1 MNAGDTPEGHRRSV
15 AVIGTGRMGAAMVQR
30 LAGAGYDL
38 VVWNR
43 DPSKAEACAELTGA
57 RVASS
62 VPDAATGADLV
73 ITSLADDGAV
83 REVYADLPPGLRPG
97 TIVLEMST
105 IAPDTVRSI
114 APEVEEAGATL
125 LDAPVSGSVVRVESG
140 ELAIMVGGPEAAL
153 ERVRPVLDE
162 LASKVIHMGGQGTG
176 ATAKLAVNS
185 LIHGILV
192 SLSEALVLAERAG
205 IERSTAY
212 EVFASGAAAA
222 PFVLYKRA
230 AFERPDETP
239 VAFALDLVAKDLDLI
254 LDLAREVG
262 APMPQAETNRAEVG
276 SAVAAGFGS
285 RDMSAVAQYL
295 RRLAG

>member
-1 MNAGDTPEGHRRSV
+1 MRDGDPPPPGPV
-15 AVIGTGRMGAAMVQR
+15 AVIGTGRMGAAMVGR
-30 LAGAGYDL
+30 LAGAGFDL

-43 DPSKAEACAELTGA
+43 DRSKAETCAELTGA

-62 VPDAATGADLV
+62 ASGAAAAADV
-73 ITSLADDGAV
+73 VVTSLADDAAV
-83 REVYADLPPGLRPG
+83 LGVYADLPSGLRPG
-97 TIVLEMST
+97 TVVLEMST

-114 APEVEEAGATL
+114 APAVEGAGAAL

-140 ELAIMVGGPEAAL
+140 ELAIMVGGEAEAL
-153 ERVRPVLDE
+153 ERVRPVIDT
-162 LASKVIHMGGQGTG
+162 LASKVIHVGGRGTG

-192 SLSEALVLAERAG
+192 SLSEALVMAERAG
-205 IERSTAY
+205 IERSVAY

-276 SAVAAGFGS
+276 SAVDAGFGLH
-285 RDMSAVAQYL
+285 DMSAVAQYL
-295 RRLAG
+295 RDLAG